1 MSPMTRIAREAPLH
15 NAMLTGTTELALRGL
30 LYLGLS
36 TPAEPTPPKRL
47 AESLGCSPT
56 YLGKTLGLLVKAD
69 ILRSVRG
76 ARGGVVL
83 ARDPR
88 TITLLAVIEACQGS
102 LVGDF
107 CRTEKLKE
115 MGVPCRFHEV
125 MAALHGQVVKTLSGC
140 TLAEL
145 LECPLPIL
153 RGKRGSTSCKMTFHG
168 ADALVEGVRARAKR

>member
-1 MSPMTRIAREAPLH
+1 
-15 NAMLTGTTELALRGL
+15 MLTGTTELALRAL
-30 LYLGLS
+30 ICLGLS
-36 TPAEPTPPKRL
+36 TPADPTPPKRL

-69 ILRSVRG
+69 VLRSVRG

-88 TITLLAVIEACQGS
+88 TITLLAVIEACQGT

-107 CRTEKLKE
+107 CRTER
-115 MGVPCRFHEV
+115 MNAPCRFHEV
-125 MAALHGQVVKTLSGC
+125 MATVHARVVETLEAC

-145 LECPLPIL
+145 LECPLPVI
-153 RGKRGSTSCKMTFHG
+153 RGRSGSTTCKMAFHG
-168 ADALVEGVRARAKR
+168 AEALVEGARRRAKR